1 MEQLSA
7 KKLKAECSQKYK
19 GPLNVLE
26 VHRPSFQV
34 VTADTGTG
42 CKRGMKECH
51 RRNSDVSRFPP
62 MLSAALQASASC
74 PRGNFV
80 ISFNRSLISSAL

>member
-19 GPLNVLE
+19 GPQNVLE

-34 VTADTGTG
+34 VTADTGIG
-42 CKRGMKECH
+42 C
-51 RRNSDVSRFPP
+51 
-62 MLSAALQASASC
+62 
-74 PRGNFV
+74 
-80 ISFNRSLISSAL
+80 